1 MSKEKTTKT
10 CSNCGAEMPANAKEC
25 SSCGKNFNK
34 PFYKKPW
41 FIIIVVLLVI
51 GLIGSIGGSGTSK
64 SKNNSAGSNETKSE
78 KTIEYQACDVGTM
91 MSELDA
97 NAASA
102 KDKYNDQYVSITGR
116 LSNIDSD
123 CAYIDVVDQNDEWAI
138 IGVQCY
144 TKNNDEVIA
153 KVKQLSKDQII
164 TVKGKIFNVG
174 EVIGYSLNIDSI
186 E

>member
-1 MSKEKTTKT
+1 MSKENTTKT
-10 CSNCGAEMPANAKEC
+10 CSNCGAEIPTNAKEC
-25 SSCGKNFNK
+25 SNCGSKFKK
-34 PFYKKPW
+34 PIYKKPW

-51 GLIGSIGGSGTSK
+51 GLIGSIGGSGSSK
-64 SKNNSAGSNETKSE
+64 SKSNSDSSNEAKTE
-78 KTIEYQACDVGTM
+78 ETIEYQVYDVGTM

-102 KDKYNDQYVSITGR
+102 SDKYKDQYVSITGR